1 MTAKLFRRETG
12 VARLRMAIDAGIP
25 VGARCARSL
34 PRQST
39 VNRRAAMKPAND
51 HPPTPP
57 TTRRGFLKKAVALCP
72 LGIYCAAHAAE
83 TSQPIAIRGHH
94 LFDMLDALG
103 TGKSTHKTL
112 GPVAQKIRANPNAPI
127 KVVVG
132 VDDICAP
139 CEWWDRA
146 KGLCTKGLKTH
157 PQDNENST
165 ASDKNALR
173 VLGMKP
179 GDTMRAADL
188 YRLIKARVNKKVF
201 AEEVCVACRLVN
213 KCKET
218 YEPKIEAAV
227 KALAG
232 PHS

>member
-1 MTAKLFRRETG
+1 MKTSHVRFAKL
-12 VARLRMAIDAGIP
+12 
-25 VGARCARSL
+25 S
-34 PRQST
+34 
-39 VNRRAAMKPAND
+39 
-51 HPPTPP
+51 
-57 TTRRGFLKKAVALCP
+57 TTRRNFLKTAVVFCP
-72 LGIYCAAHAAE
+72 LGFRSAALAAE
-83 TSQPIAIRGHH
+83 PLQPIVIRGHH

-103 TGKSTHKTL
+103 TGKSSHKTL
-112 GPVAQKIRANPNAPI
+112 GPVAQKIRANPKVPI

-146 KGLCTKGLKTH
+146 KGICTRNLKTY
-157 PQDNENST
+157 PQDNENSMT
-165 ASDKNALR
+165 SDKNAIR

-179 GDTMRAADL
+179 GDTMSAADL
-188 YRLIKARVNKKVF
+188 YRLIKSKVTKKVF

-218 YEPKIEAAV
+218 YEARIEAAV
-227 KALAG
+227 KALAE

>member
-1 MTAKLFRRETG
+1 MRIANNCFT
-12 VARLRMAIDAGIP
+12 
-25 VGARCARSL
+25 
-34 PRQST
+34 
-39 VNRRAAMKPAND
+39 KPS
-51 HPPTPP
+51 
-57 TTRRGFLKKAVALCP
+57 TTRRDFLKTAVAICP
-72 LGIYCAAHAAE
+72 LGFRCVARAVE
-83 TSQPIAIRGHH
+83 PSQTIVIRGHH

-103 TGKSTHKTL
+103 TGKSSHKTL
-112 GPVAQKIRANPNAPI
+112 GPVALKVRANPKAPI

-146 KGLCTKGLKTH
+146 KGICTKSLKTY

-165 ASDKNALR
+165 ASDKNAIR

-179 GDTMRAADL
+179 GDTMSATDL
-188 YRLIKARVNKKVF
+188 YRLIKTKVTKRVF

-227 KALAG
+227 KALSE